1 MLAILFGSKTTER
14 CLLYLVAQEQGY
26 ALEISQAFGISG
38 TQVRR
43 TLEKLEGADIIVGID
58 RGRTRLYSL
67 NPRWFLFSELKALL
81 KKALMQMP
89 LDQQAKVFGDR
100 KKPRKKNKPI

>member
-1 MLAILFGSKTTER
+1 MLLTHFGSKTTER
-14 CLLYLVAQEQGY
+14 CLLFLVAQEQGY

-43 TLEKLEGADIIVGID
+43 T
-58 RGRTRLYSL
+58 RLYSL

-81 KKALMQMP
+81 KKALTQMP
-89 LDQQAKVFGDR
+89 FDQQAKVFGVR